1 MQVVVLASQ
10 KGGSGKTTLSGHLAV
25 EAERSGMGPVVL
37 IDTDPQGSLS
47 DWWNARGAETPA
59 FARVAIEDL
68 ADCLKQLREMGVK
81 FAVIDTPPAIT
92 QSIARVVE
100 HADLVLI
107 PARPSPHD
115 LRAVGATVDIV
126 EHFNKPLVF
135 VINAATARARIT
147 GESAVALSQHG
158 TVAPV
163 TLHHRVDFAASMVN
177 GKTIGEIDPKSKS
190 AKEVS
195 GLWEYVAGRLDRLKG
210 TPASV
215 TEAPRISTNLEA
227 LSPLTSS
234 SPAEVDEEDVT
245 PAPEPVVE
253 AKPEV
258 VASVEP
264 TPEVRVA
271 VEPLP
276 QPEPEVAA
284 MPAHEPE
291 VVAAVE
297 PESIVEEKPAPVE
310 HKRAPEPVAAAAAKP
325 APTTVVEEDDDEEYD
340 DDFDDEDFSAAIRE
354 GASVAFAVDPSLDLR
369 HDFLP
374 ITYQLTRPPEDVQ
387 VPPPMPVQSAPE
399 PRVAERRPGVFGRRR
414 SEPRAPYAPESHATE
429 KMR

>member
-25 EAERSGMGPVVL
+25 EAERKGFGPVVL

-68 ADCLKQLREMGVK
+68 DDCLSQLRDMGVRL
-81 FAVIDTPPAIT
+81 AVIDTPPAIT
-92 QSIARVVE
+92 QSIARVVA

-177 GKTIGEIDPKSKS
+177 GKTIGEIDAKSKS

-195 GLWEYVAGRLDRLKG
+195 GLWEYVAGRLERLKG

-227 LSPLTSS
+227 LSPLSS
-234 SPAEVDEEDVT
+234 SSADEDDVM
-245 PAPEPVVE
+245 PAPEPVVV

-264 TPEVRVA
+264 TPEVPAA
-271 VEPLP
+271 VEPLAL
-276 QPEPEVAA
+276 PEV
-284 MPAHEPE
+284 ESVPE
-291 VVAAVE
+291 VVAAPE
-297 PESIVEEKPAPVE
+297 PEIVSE
-310 HKRAPEPVAAAAAKP
+310 PEPEVVVAAAP
-325 APTTVVEEDDDEEYD
+325 APLAEEEYEVEE
-340 DDFDDEDFSAAIRE
+340 DDEDFSVAIRE
-354 GASVAFAVDPSLDLR
+354 GASVAFAVDPSMDLR

-374 ITYQLTRPPEDVQ
+374 ITYQLTRPPEDVR
-387 VPPPMPVQSAPE
+387 VPPPMPVQSVSMHGPASE
-399 PRVAERRPGVFGRRR
+399 SRAAERRPGVFGRRR
-414 SEPRAPYAPESHATE
+414 SEPRAPYVPESHATE
-429 KMR
+429 KMP